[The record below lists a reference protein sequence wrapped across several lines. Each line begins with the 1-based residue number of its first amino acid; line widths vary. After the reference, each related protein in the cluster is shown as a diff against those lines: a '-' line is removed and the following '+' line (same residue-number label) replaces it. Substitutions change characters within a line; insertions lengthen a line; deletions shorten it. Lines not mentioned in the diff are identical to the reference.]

1 MNAVKENFQQAGLFP
16 VRLLTTN
23 VDAHK
28 AIEFLLKS
36 PTQNIKGTDL
46 EKLATVP
53 VVGDLVRHNVL
64 AYHPGS
70 STISFQS
77 RAAETFAREKYL
89 PQYQEAKRWWWF
101 W

>member
-1 MNAVKENFQQAGLFP
+1 MNAVEKNFKQAGLFP
-16 VRLLTTN
+16 VQLSTTN

-36 PTQNIKGTDL
+36 PTQNIKGAVL
-46 EKLATVP
+46 KKLATVA
-53 VVGDLVRHNVL
+53 VVEDLVRHNVL

-70 STISFQS
+70 SAISFQS

-89 PQYQEAKRWWWF
+89 PQYQKAKEAIRW
-101 W
+101 

>member
-1 MNAVKENFQQAGLFP
+1 MNAVEKNFKQAGLFP
-16 VRLLTTN
+16 VQLSTTN

-36 PTQNIKGTDL
+36 PTQNVEGADL
-46 EKLATVP
+46 KQLATVP
-53 VVGDLVRHNVL
+53 VVEDLVRHNVL

-77 RAAETFAREKYL
+77 RVAETFAREKYL
-89 PQYQEAKRWWWF
+89 PQYQKAKEAKRW
-101 W
+101 